1 MNSEP
6 NNLAQ
11 TQAQTHAHA
20 RADSLIAKERVEG
33 ISPAEQEWLAAHLR
47 RCAECSA
54 SADAIQQALRS
65 FAAQH
70 LPLPRG
76 LAARTQFRVR
86 LRAQEMR
93 SARQP
98 RWRLVYM
105 VCGASWVAGAATA
118 PYVWRGLEW
127 IGHRAGLP
135 DLVWKMGF
143 GVWWALPAIIAA
155 AILFAESAG
164 TSTSRVDLNENF

>member
-1 MNSEP
+1 VNSQA
-6 NNLAQ
+6 NNGNEL
-11 TQAQTHAHA
+11 HA
-20 RADSLIAKERVEG
+20 RAESLIAKERVEG
-33 ISPAEQEWLAAHLR
+33 ITPAEQEWLVAHLR
-47 RCAECSA
+47 ECTQCSTN
-54 SADAIQQALRS
+54 ADATQQALRS
-65 FAAQH
+65 LLSVHVTA
-70 LPLPRG
+70 PRG

-93 SARQP
+93 SVRQP
-98 RWRLVYM
+98 RWRLVYLM
-105 VCGASWVAGAATA
+105 CGASWVAGAATA

-155 AILFAESAG
+155 AILFTESAG
-164 TSTSRVDLNENF
+164 TNASRVDLNKNF

>member
-1 MNSEP
+1 VNSQP
-6 NNLAQ
+6 NNMNES
-11 TQAQTHAHA
+11 HA
-20 RADSLIAKERVEG
+20 RAESLIAKEHVEG
-33 ISPAEQEWLAAHLR
+33 ISPVEQDWLAAHLR
-47 RCAECSA
+47 ECNQCSA
-54 SADAIQQALRS
+54 NVEATQQALRS
-65 FAAQH
+65 LLSLQVTA
-70 LPLPRG
+70 PRG

-93 SARQP
+93 SVRQP
-98 RWRLVYM
+98 RWRLVYLM
-105 VCGASWVAGAATA
+105 CGASWIAGAATA

-143 GVWWALPAIIAA
+143 GVWWALPAIVAA

-164 TSTSRVDLNENF
+164 NTATRVDLNKNF